1 MPIIQ
6 AQALNLDPSALE
18 QFASYLQDSEETAAM
33 LNAPFMSH
41 ESNNNNAIVQ

>member
-1 MPIIQ
+1 MSIIQ
-6 AQALNLDPSALE
+6 DSALNIDSSALE
-18 QFASYLQDSEETAAM
+18 QFATYLQDNQETAAM